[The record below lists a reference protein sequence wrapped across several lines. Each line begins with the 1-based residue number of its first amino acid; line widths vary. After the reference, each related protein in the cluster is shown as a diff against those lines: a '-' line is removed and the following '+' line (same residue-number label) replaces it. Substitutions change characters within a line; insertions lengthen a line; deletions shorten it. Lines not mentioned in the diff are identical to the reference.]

1 MGYLAVG
8 AAYIIGSIP
17 FGFILSRLYK
27 QIDIRSHGSGN
38 IGATNVLRLLGWPA
52 ALLVLLLDAGKGT
65 AAVLLARALSGNE
78 TGFVLAAA
86 LAVLV
91 GHCFPLFLKFKGG
104 KGAATGIG
112 LLIPL
117 SGYVCASAVLL
128 AVVVIALTRYVSLGS
143 IIGALSVPFLFLLFK
158 FEPLY
163 IIFGAA
169 MALLV
174 ILRHHENIRRLIG
187 GTESKFGQKI
197 DPAAGGEN

>member
-8 AAYIIGSIP
+8 AAYLIGSIP
-17 FGFILSRLYK
+17 FGYVLSKLYK
-27 QIDIRSHGSGN
+27 HVDIRRHGSGN
-38 IGATNVLRLLGWPA
+38 IGATNVLRLLGWRA
-52 ALLVLLLDAGKGT
+52 ALPVLLLDAGKGT
-65 AAVLLARALSGNE
+65 AAVLLARALSDE
-78 TGFVLAAA
+78 TVFVLAAA
-86 LAVLV
+86 FAVLM

-128 AVVVIALTRYVSLGS
+128 AIVVIALTRYVSLGS
-143 IIGALSVPFLFLLFK
+143 LIGAFSVPFLFLLFR

-174 ILRHHENIRRLIG
+174 ILRHHENIRRLLG
-187 GTESKFGQKI
+187 GTESKFGRKV
-197 DPAAGGEN
+197 DPAGGGED

>member
-1 MGYLAVG
+1 MCYPAVG
-8 AAYIIGSIP
+8 AAYLLGSVP
-17 FGFILSRLYK
+17 FGYILGKFFKVS
-27 QIDIRSHGSGN
+27 DIRRHGSGN
-38 IGATNVLRLLGWPA
+38 IGATNVLRLLGWRA
-52 ALLVLLLDAGKGT
+52 ALPVLLLDAGKGT
-65 AAVLLARALSGNE
+65 AAVLAARALGCDPI
-78 TGFVLAAA
+78 FVLAAA

-128 AVVVIALTRYVSLGS
+128 AVIVIALTRYVSLGS
-143 IIGALSVPFLFLLFK
+143 ILGALSVPLLFYLYG

-163 IIFGAA
+163 IIFGAV

-174 ILRHHENIRRLIG
+174 IARHGENIKRLLSG
-187 GTESKFGQKI
+187 SESKFGQKTA
-197 DPAAGGEN
+197 PAGGEER